1 MESVPPDPVAGGE
14 RDTTPAREELGILVL
29 APTRNDAKLT
39 ANFLGKAGIGAT
51 VCADLDALDARMS
64 EGCGALVLAE
74 ESLVNK
80 DVGKLV
86 AALES
91 QPSWSDL
98 PLVLITAPGE
108 SARLRLRHLSAL
120 GVVGNI
126 SIIERPVRPE
136 TLLST
141 CRVALR
147 SRRRQYQVRD
157 LLCELEEMMS
167 QIQQQ
172 SRIFNTTFSAIPDFA

>member
-1 MESVPPDPVAGGE
+1 
-14 RDTTPAREELGILVL
+14 
-29 APTRNDAKLT
+29 
-39 ANFLGKAGIGAT
+39 
-51 VCADLDALDARMS
+51 DLDVLDERMS

-74 ESLVNK
+74 ESLV
-80 DVGKLV
+80 DGGVGKLV
-86 AALES
+86 AALEA

-98 PLVLITAPGE
+98 PLVLITGSGE
-108 SARLRLRHLSAL
+108 SARLRLRHLSTL

-136 TLLST
+136 TLVST

-157 LLCELEEMMS
+157 LLRELEQMMS

-172 SRIFNTTFSAIPDFA
+172 SRIFDTTLSSIPDFTYIFDREGRFIY